1 MTTIARCSRPCV
13 MSVEVRESSR
23 RGKIYSIRYKDGS
36 GRYIRETLGSAAA
49 GWTKAK
55 ARKVEQQRLGAVERG
70 YVHSE
75 RVSFPAYAERWAGET
90 SVRRDWRWRT
100 IKAYDRSVYRLT
112 RHFKR
117 FKVEDINAVHV
128 QNFIAFASRKYAPK
142 TVNLDLNVLHAIF
155 DMAYVEGRVEKN
167 PVDHAPRPK
176 VPRKKW
182 RILKPEEIQRVER
195 AFTDDEQR
203 LMFKMLTRTAMR
215 RTELV
220 SLRWRDIDFER
231 GLVRVEDS
239 KTEAGLRSIALP
251 GLLLSELRGRMD
263 QNPATHVF
271 RPGKGRPGTTAWYT
285 KGFKKALTDANITDY
300 VRPFHD
306 MRHTSLTNSAVL
318 GAAPMAL
325 MAKAG
330 HKSFNTTRQY
340 LDLAGTVFPDE
351 AEKLE
356 RRLSGEADSS
366 GQ

>member
-1 MTTIARCSRPCV
+1 

-75 RVSFPAYAERWAGET
+75 RVSFPTYAERWAGET

-100 IKAYDRSVYRLT
+100 IKAYDRAIERTKVHFPGPVQRVEP
-112 RHFKR
+112 RH
-117 FKVEDINAVHV
+117 VLE
-128 QNFIAFASRKYAPK
+128 FITKHQRKYSPK
-142 TVNLDLNVLHAIF
+142 TVNFDLNVLHAIF
-155 DMAYVEGRVEKN
+155 DMAQREGIIERN
-167 PVDHAPRPK
+167 PVDNAPRPK
-176 VPRKKW
+176 NLRRRW

-203 LMFKMLTRTAMR
+203 LMFRLLTRTAMR

-251 GLLLSELRGRMD
+251 SSLLVSDLLAHRGGDESHGGGGELLS
-263 QNPATHVF
+263 
-271 RPGKGRPGTTAWYT
+271 
-285 KGFKKALTDANITDY
+285 
-300 VRPFHD
+300 
-306 MRHTSLTNSAVL
+306 
-318 GAAPMAL
+318 
-325 MAKAG
+325 
-330 HKSFNTTRQY
+330 TR
-340 LDLAGTVFPDE
+340 
-351 AEKLE
+351 
-356 RRLSGEADSS
+356 
-366 GQ
+366 

>member
-1 MTTIARCSRPCV
+1 MLLTVRLSGTRDFVVFRAGALLSCAIPAP

-100 IKAYDRSVYRLT
+100 IKAYDRALE
-112 RHFKR
+112 R
-117 FKVEDINAVHV
+117 FKPHFQEPVQKIEPRHV
-128 QNFIAFASRKYAPK
+128 QRFIATHLKTYAPK
-142 TVNLDLNVLHAIF
+142 TVNFDLNVLHAIF
-155 DMAYVEGRVEKN
+155 DMAQREGIIERN
-167 PVDHAPRPK
+167 PVDNAPRPK
-176 VPRKKW
+176 NLRKRW

-203 LMFKMLTRTAMR
+203 LMFRLLTRTAMR

-251 GLLLSELRGRMD
+251 GPTPVGTARTNGSEPC
-263 QNPATHVF
+263 NPRF
-271 RPGKGRPGTTAWYT
+271 Q
-285 KGFKKALTDANITDY
+285 
-300 VRPFHD
+300 
-306 MRHTSLTNSAVL
+306 
-318 GAAPMAL
+318 
-325 MAKAG
+325 AG
-330 HKSFNTTRQY
+330 
-340 LDLAGTVFPDE
+340 
-351 AEKLE
+351 
-356 RRLSGEADSS
+356 
-366 GQ
+366 